1 MNLRKIETPTENIT
15 VDLGTRSYD
24 ILIAPGIID
33 NVGHLVDERMKT
45 SKVIIVSD
53 SNVAAIYMDRL
64 SISLSAVGI
73 NYDKIILPAGEGTKS
88 FSNFENLLN
97 NLLELGIERTTT
109 LIALGGGVIGDITG
123 FAASALLRG
132 INYIQVPT
140 SLLAQVDSSVG
151 GKTAINSK
159 IGKNLIGSFYQPRL
173 VIADTETLNTLPRR
187 ELLAGYA
194 ETVKYALIG
203 DSSFFSWL
211 EINGT
216 SLIQGNHEARVKAI
230 AKSCKMKARIVAEDE
245 YESGKRALLNLGHTF
260 AHALES
266 ETGFNNYLLHGEA
279 VGIGIALAFELS
291 SRLNFCLPID
301 SAKVCDHLHSVGL
314 STVLPKH
321 PTSEW
326 NSEKIISLMKKDK
339 KAAQGHPTFILANSI
354 GDAFIAEDVD
364 LNVVESLLNDILI
377 H

>member
-53 SNVAAIYMDRL
+53 SNVAPIYMERL

-216 SLIQGNHEARVKAI
+216 SLIEGNHAVRVKAI
-230 AKSCKMKARIVAEDE
+230 AKSCKMKARIVAEE
-245 YESGKRALLNLGHTF
+245 ERES
-260 AHALES
+260 
-266 ETGFNNYLLHGEA
+266 
-279 VGIGIALAFELS
+279 
-291 SRLNFCLPID
+291 
-301 SAKVCDHLHSVGL
+301 
-314 STVLPKH
+314 
-321 PTSEW
+321 
-326 NSEKIISLMKKDK
+326 
-339 KAAQGHPTFILANSI
+339 
-354 GDAFIAEDVD
+354 
-364 LNVVESLLNDILI
+364 
-377 H
+377 

>member
-1 MNLRKIETPTENIT
+1 MNLSKTEKPTENIT
-15 VDLGTRSYD
+15 VDLGPRSYD
-24 ILIAPGIID
+24 ILIAPSIID

-45 SKVIIVSD
+45 SKVIIISD
-53 SNVAAIYMDRL
+53 SNVAPIYMERL

-73 NYDKIILPAGEGTKS
+73 NYEKIILPAGEGTKS

-109 LIALGGGVIGDITG
+109 LIALGGGVVGDITG

-216 SLIQGNHEARVKAI
+216 SLIEGNHAVRVKAI

-245 YESGKRALLNLGHTF
+245 RESGKRALLNLGHTF

-266 ETGFNNYLLHGEA
+266 EIGFNDYLLHGEA
-279 VGIGIALAFELS
+279 VAIGIALAFELS
-291 SRLNFCLPID
+291 TRLNFCSPIEN
-301 SAKVCDHLHSVGL
+301 VNVRNHLQAVGL
-314 STVLPKH
+314 STFLPKH

-326 NSEKIISLMKKDK
+326 NSKKLVSLMKKDK
-339 KAAQGHPTFILANSI
+339 KSTQGHPAFILAHSI
-354 GDAFIAEDVD
+354 GDAFIAEDID
-364 LNVVESLLNDILI
+364 LNEVESLLDDII
-377 H
+377 NH